1 MSAVDASPAM
11 GELGTGSQ
19 QLSRLC
25 HDLRQ
30 YVAAGLALSELSADR
45 IDDDAGLDRLSLIH
59 QQFAAIAELLEVEQG
74 PAQRI
79 GGVNLTQ
86 LAGECAEVVRVTYRA
101 PVIFERAARIVVAGD
116 KTLLRRAIG
125 NLLDN
130 ACRAAGSSGHVL
142 IRVGSTD
149 EDAYVEVTD
158 DGPGF
163 GGVTSGTG
171 HGLYVVAAAARACD
185 GRLEITSAPT
195 AGTTVRLCFA
205 TGYRAV
211 RSA

>member
-1 MSAVDASPAM
+1 MSALDASRAK
-11 GELGTGSQ
+11 GESGIGSE
-19 QLSRLC
+19 QLSRFC

-30 YVAAGLALSELSADR
+30 YVAAGLALSEPTADR
-45 IDDDAGLDRLSLIH
+45 IEDDTGLDRLSLIH
-59 QQFAAIAELLEVEQG
+59 QQFAAIAELLDVEQET
-74 PAQRI
+74 AQRI

-101 PVIFERAARIVVAGD
+101 PVIFEPAARIVVAGD

-142 IRVGSTD
+142 LRVGSTD
-149 EDAYVEVTD
+149 DDAYVEVSD

-163 GGVTSGTG
+163 GGVTCGTG
-171 HGLYVVAAAARACD
+171 HGLSVVAGAARACG
-185 GRLEITSAPT
+185 GRLEITSAP
-195 AGTTVRLCFA
+195 ASGTTVRLCFA

>member
-1 MSAVDASPAM
+1 MSALDASRAN
-11 GELGTGSQ
+11 GESGIGSE
-19 QLSRLC
+19 QLSRFC

-30 YVAAGLALSELSADR
+30 YVAAGLALSEPTADR
-45 IDDDAGLDRLSLIH
+45 IEDDTGLDRLSLIH
-59 QQFAAIAELLEVEQG
+59 QQFAAIAELLDVEEET
-74 PAQRI
+74 AQRI

-142 IRVGSTD
+142 IRVGSTED
-149 EDAYVEVTD
+149 DAYVEVSD

-163 GGVTSGTG
+163 GGVTSCTG
-171 HGLYVVAAAARACD
+171 HGLAVVAAAARACD
-185 GRLEITSAPT
+185 GRLEINSAP
-195 AGTTVRLCFA
+195 ASGTTVRLCFA
-205 TGYRAV
+205 TGYRTV

>member
-1 MSAVDASPAM
+1 MSALDASRAKSES
-11 GELGTGSQ
+11 GIGSE
-19 QLSRLC
+19 QLARFC

-30 YVAAGLALSELSADR
+30 YVAAGLALSEPTAHR
-45 IDDDAGLDRLSLIH
+45 IEDDTGLDRLSLIH
-59 QQFAAIAELLEVEQG
+59 QQFAAIAELLDVEQT
-74 PAQRI
+74 AQRI

-86 LAGECAEVVRVTYRA
+86 LAGECAEVVRATYRA

-142 IRVGSTD
+142 IRVGSTED
-149 EDAYVEVTD
+149 DAYVEVSD

-171 HGLYVVAAAARACD
+171 HGLSVVAGAARACD
-185 GRLEITSAPT
+185 GRLEITSAP
-195 AGTTVRLCFA
+195 ASGTTVRLCFA
-205 TGYRAV
+205 TGYRTV